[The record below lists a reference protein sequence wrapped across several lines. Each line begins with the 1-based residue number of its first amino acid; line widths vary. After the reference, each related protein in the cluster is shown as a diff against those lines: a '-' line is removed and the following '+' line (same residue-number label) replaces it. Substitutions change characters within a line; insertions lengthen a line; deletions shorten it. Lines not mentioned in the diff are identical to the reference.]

1 MLSTTRFS
9 AVIAA
14 LMLTVAAPLALAVEN
29 KITVDPKDCAVP
41 DYPVRWQNEGEAGI
55 VTVAYL
61 VGADGKVQESKV
73 LESSGYAHVDRASVR
88 AGARCKFQ
96 QSAQDGQV
104 LAGWAKVKYAWILE

>member
-9 AVIAA
+9 TVIAA
-14 LMLTVAAPLALAVEN
+14 LMLTLAAPLALAAEN
-29 KITVDPKDCAVP
+29 KITVDPKDCEVP
-41 DYPVRWQNEGEAGI
+41 DYPVRWQNEGDAGS

-73 LESSGYAHVDRASVR
+73 LESSGYVRVDRASVR

-96 QSAQDGQV
+96 QSAKDGQV
-104 LAGWAKVKYAWILE
+104 LAGWAKVKYSWIVD